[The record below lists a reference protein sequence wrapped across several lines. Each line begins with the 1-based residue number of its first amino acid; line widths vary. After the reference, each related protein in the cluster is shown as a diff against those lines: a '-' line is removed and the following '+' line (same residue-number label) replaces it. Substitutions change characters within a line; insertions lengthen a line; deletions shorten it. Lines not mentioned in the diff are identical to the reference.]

1 MTDTGTVATVAP
13 ARQPTNFDEIIY
25 AGPGTL
31 AGRYLR
37 SMWQPVYHSMDIAS
51 GQAKPLRVMGERFT
65 IYRGATGTP
74 HLVGPDCAHRGMALS
89 AGQVDGDA
97 IRCFY
102 HGWKYN
108 CDGRCIEQPAEESR
122 FADKVR
128 IKSYAARDY
137 LGLVFAFLG
146 DGEPPEFP
154 LYPEFAHFEGLLEI
168 DSYERRCNYF
178 QNIDNAL
185 DHCHLGFV
193 HGSVADSV
201 GTVLGRAI
209 KVKESDW
216 GITLTFSRQSDG
228 KLFISQ
234 FGMPNMLQLATLPVD
249 PEVGWLESLFW
260 WVPIDDFSHIQ
271 FSLHRVPA
279 TGETARR
286 IHERRQARRREIDLA
301 HQQVAE
307 EILTGR
313 LSLSNVDPKRCDM
326 IRLQDDV
333 ALVGQGRIV
342 DRRHDLLGTSD
353 VGVAMV
359 RRLWQRELRVFAEG
373 RPLKAWKK
381 SAAIRPAVWGLGG
394 TSDEPISNTAKP
406 QIVDVRSFVEIDMQ
420 MKALAGSVP

>member
-1 MTDTGTVATVAP
+1 MTDTDIVATIP
-13 ARQPTNFDEIIY
+13 RARTSEELDEIIHT
-25 AGPGTL
+25 GPDTL

-37 SMWQPVYHSMDIAS
+37 NMWQPVYHAIDIAP
-51 GQAKPLRVMGERFT
+51 GQAKPLQIMGERFT
-65 IYRGATGTP
+65 LYRGVTGTP
-74 HLVGPDCAHRGMALS
+74 HLVAPNCAHRGMTLS
-89 AGQVDGDA
+89 AGRVEEDA

-102 HGWKYN
+102 HGWKYD

-128 IKSYAARDY
+128 IKGYPVREY
-137 LGLVFAFLG
+137 LGLIFAFLG
-146 DGEPPEFP
+146 DREPSEFP
-154 LYPEFAHFEGLLEI
+154 LHPEFAHFEGLLEI
-168 DSYERRCNYF
+168 DSYQRDCNYF

-216 GITLTFSRQSDG
+216 GITLKFSRQPDG
-228 KLFISQ
+228 KSFVSQ

-249 PEVGWLESLFW
+249 SEVGWLESLFW
-260 WVPIDDFSHIQ
+260 WVPVDDVSHIQ

-279 TGETARR
+279 SGETARR
-286 IHERRQARRREIDLA
+286 IHERRQARRKEIDLA
-301 HQQVAE
+301 HQLVAKD
-307 EILTGR
+307 ILCGR
-313 LSLSNVDPKRCDM
+313 MTLNDVDPNRCDV

-342 DRRHDLLGTSD
+342 DRAHDLLGTSD

-359 RRLWQRELRVFAEG
+359 RRLWQRDLRAFAEG
-373 RPLKAWKK
+373 RGTKAWKK

-394 TSDEPISNTAKP
+394 TPEATSGTVTP
-406 QIVDVRSFVEIDMQ
+406 QIVDVRPYVEIDVQ
-420 MKALAGSVP
+420 TRALGGWIS